1 MMYVSD
7 HGESL
12 GEKGLYL
19 HGFPYAIAP
28 EAQKH
33 VPAVMWFGKNFA
45 IDAHTLQHRAT
56 QPQSQDSIFHTLLGM
71 NGVQTHIYQ
80 KGLDLGSAGR

>member
-1 MMYVSD
+1 MFYVSD

-45 IDAHTLQHRAT
+45 IDKQGLKQKANQHF
-56 QPQSQDSIFHTLLGM
+56 SHDFYFHTALNFMEINSSVYKPELDVLY
-71 NGVQTHIYQ
+71 GVH
-80 KGLDLGSAGR
+80 

>member
-1 MMYVSD
+1 
-7 HGESL
+7 L

-33 VPAVMWFGKNFA
+33 VPAVMWFGEKFQVNKEKLKQNA
-45 IDAHTLQHRAT
+45 S
-56 QPQSQDSIFHTLLGM
+56 QPYTHDFIFHTLLGM
-71 NGVQTHIYQ
+71 SEVKTSVYQSELDILHGVH
-80 KGLDLGSAGR
+80 